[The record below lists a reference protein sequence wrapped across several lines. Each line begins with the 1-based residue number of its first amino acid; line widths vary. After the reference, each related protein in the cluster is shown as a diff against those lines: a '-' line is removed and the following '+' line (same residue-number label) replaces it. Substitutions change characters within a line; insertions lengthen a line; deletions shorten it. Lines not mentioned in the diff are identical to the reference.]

1 MDPPLTAGI
10 DDFMRGVAILVA
22 ATIADASRR
31 VQVQVPQAT
40 RYREKAVELRQRAAK
55 ADNAEIKDELIKL
68 ADGYDDMANAI
79 EAAVDRNPTTY

>member
-1 MDPPLTAGI
+1 
-10 DDFMRGVAILVA
+10 
-22 ATIADASRR
+22 
-31 VQVQVPQAT
+31 VPQAT